1 VCYVGR
7 LKGSKWEAGSQNRC
21 KTLANTRLDLRNAA
35 NSLQI
40 EGKGG
45 ATWRPIRFG
54 GGDLAGGRRDH
65 IYVCIYICQCTTQLC
80 IILHT
85 PVVEDIK

>member
-1 VCYVGR
+1 MCYVGR

-65 IYVCIYICQCTTQLC
+65 IYVCIYIYM
-80 IILHT
+80 
-85 PVVEDIK
+85 PVHNSALYYITYPRGRRY